1 MTYHNA
7 EKYII
12 EAREGADEKHYSHD
26 RIAYVASLL
35 GAPQKKLNYIH
46 LAGSN
51 GKTIC
56 SALLSSVLAKS
67 GYNVCT
73 ITLSRQSDIKEN
85 IRHNATPISIAE
97 LTEMVQTVSAAVTK
111 AKNNIT
117 CAKALWETE
126 VELSDEL
133 LDIPE
138 SLLSD
143 EANLTLTRAEIIL
156 LAGICFYAKNGC
168 EICVLESTHGAT
180 DPSLF
185 LKPPFA
191 AAICGAIPNED
202 KKQIARIRTYIRRGI
217 TEIVSAPQNAF
228 AHKTISDICAEINC
242 RFTVPVRSS
251 LTVKQLSLI
260 GTSFVYG
267 GEAYKLSLCGRFQ
280 TTNAIT
286 VIEIVKMLRR
296 CGFDIP
302 TEKEKEGLSSV
313 KIKSRFEVLSAS
325 PTIIADSTYKLEA
338 VETVCESFFDFS
350 EITGRYVKL
359 CLPCDAELINTYID
373 MLTARGYKIP
383 TIYTI
388 SKDEVEK
395 QSVSAG
401 IPADYPLEFFKT
413 PKQAAKALLS
423 SLDRDDVLIVSG
435 RYSFTDTV
443 RLEIMRGLAF

>member
-12 EAREGADEKHYSHD
+12 EAREGADEAHYSFD
-26 RIAYVASLL
+26 RIAYVSSLL
-35 GAPQKKLNYIH
+35 GDPHKRLNYIH

-73 ITLSRQSDIKEN
+73 ITLSRLSDIKEN
-85 IRHNATPISIAE
+85 IRHNAGAVSITE
-97 LTEMVQTVSAAVTK
+97 LTDVVQGIYAAVNLMK
-111 AKNNIT
+111 DNIAR
-117 CAKALWETE
+117 AKAILAAEE
-126 VELSDEL
+126 EIPDEL
-133 LDIPE
+133 ADIPDT
-138 SLLSD
+138 LLSGD
-143 EANLTLTRAEIIL
+143 VPLTLTRAEIIL
-156 LAGICFYAKNGC
+156 LAGICFYSKYSC
-168 EICVLESTHGAT
+168 EICIIESTHSAT

-242 RFTVPVRSS
+242 RFTVPVRSA

-267 GEAYKLSLCGRFQ
+267 GENYKLGLCGRFQ

-296 CGFDIP
+296 CGFYIP
-302 TEKEKEGLSSV
+302 PEKEKSGLASV
-313 KIKSRFEVLSAS
+313 KIKSRFEVLSVS

-350 EITGRYVKL
+350 EITGRIVKL

-383 TIYTI
+383 LIYTI
-388 SKDEVEK
+388 TKDESEK
-395 QSVSAG
+395 QAISAG
-401 IPADYPLEFFKT
+401 IPADYTVEFLPT
-413 PKQAAKALLS
+413 PKATAKELLS
-423 SLDRDDVLIVSG
+423 SLERDDVLIVSG
-435 RYSFTDTV
+435 RYSFTDPV
-443 RLEIMRGLAF
+443 RLEIMRALAF

>member
-7 EKYII
+7 EKYITG
-12 EAREGADEKHYSHD
+12 ARDAANERYSHD

-73 ITLSRQSDIKEN
+73 ITLSRQSDVKEN
-85 IRHNATPISIAE
+85 IRHNASPISIE
-97 LTEMVQTVSAAVTK
+97 MLTEMIELVSAAVNQMKDNVAHARAILSAEEELTS
-111 AKNNIT
+111 
-117 CAKALWETE
+117 
-126 VELSDEL
+126 ELS
-133 LDIPE
+133 DIPE
-138 SLLSD
+138 SLLAD
-143 EANLTLTRAEIIL
+143 DALLTLTHAEIIL
-156 LAGICFYAKNGC
+156 LAGMCFYAKHGC
-168 EICVLESTHGAT
+168 EICVIESTHSAT

-191 AAICGAIPNED
+191 AVICGAIPNED
-202 KKQIARIRTYIRRGI
+202 RQQIARIRTYIRRGI

-260 GTSFVYG
+260 GTSFLYG
-267 GEAYKLSLCGRFQ
+267 GESYKLSLCGRFQ

-302 TEKEKEGLSSV
+302 TEKEKEGLSAV

-373 MLTARGYKIP
+373 ILTARGYKIP
-383 TIYTI
+383 MIYTI
-388 SKDEVEK
+388 SKDETEK
-395 QSVSAG
+395 QSVSTG
-401 IPADYPLEFFKT
+401 IPADYTVEFLPT
-413 PKQAAKALLS
+413 PKATAKALLS
-423 SLDRDDVLIVSG
+423 SLERDDVLIVSG
-435 RYSFTDTV
+435 RYSFTDPV
-443 RLEIMRGLAF
+443 RLEIMRALAF

>member
-12 EAREGADEKHYSHD
+12 GAREGADERYSHD

-73 ITLSRQSDIKEN
+73 ITLSKQFDVKEN
-85 IRHNATPISIAE
+85 IRHNASPISIEE
-97 LTEMVQTVSAAVTK
+97 LTDMVQTVSSAVNRMK
-111 AKNNIT
+111 DNVAR
-117 CAKALWETE
+117 AKALLSVEE
-126 VELSDEL
+126 ELPEELSD
-133 LDIPE
+133 IPE
-138 SLLSD
+138 ALLAD
-143 EANLTLTRAEIIL
+143 DAMLTLTRAEIIL
-156 LAGICFYAKNGC
+156 LAGMCFYAQHGC
-168 EICVLESTHGAT
+168 EICVIESTHSAT

-191 AAICGAIPNED
+191 AVICGAIPNED
-202 KKQIARIRTYIRRGI
+202 RKQIARIRTYIRRGI

-267 GEAYKLSLCGRFQ
+267 GESYKLSLCGRFQ

-373 MLTARGYKIP
+373 RLSERGYKIP
-383 TIYTI
+383 IIYTI
-388 SKDEVEK
+388 TKDESEK
-395 QSVSAG
+395 QAVSAG
-401 IPADYPLEFFKT
+401 IPADYTVEFLPT
-413 PKQAAKALLS
+413 PKATAKALLS
-423 SLDRDDVLIVSG
+423 SLERDDVLIVSG
-435 RYSFTDTV
+435 RYSFTDPV
-443 RLEIMRGLAF
+443 RLEIMRALAF

>member
-12 EAREGADEKHYSHD
+12 EAREGTDEAHYSFD
-26 RIAYVASLL
+26 RIAYVAKLL
-35 GAPQKKLNYIH
+35 GTPQKRLNYIH

-73 ITLSRQSDIKEN
+73 ITLSRLSDIKEN
-85 IRHNATPISIAE
+85 IRHNARPISITE
-97 LTEMVQTVSAAVTK
+97 LTEMVQGIYAAV
-111 AKNNIT
+111 NQMRDNIT
-117 CAKALWETE
+117 HARSLLAANE
-126 VELSDEL
+126 ELDEEL

-138 SLLSD
+138 ALLLD
-143 EANLTLTRAEIIL
+143 DTPLTLTRAEIIL
-156 LAGICFYAKNGC
+156 LVGICFYAKYGC
-168 EICVLESTHGAT
+168 EICVIESTHSAT

-228 AHKTISDICAEINC
+228 AHKTISDICADINC

-267 GEAYKLSLCGRFQ
+267 GEPYKLALCGRFQ

-286 VIEIVKMLRR
+286 VIEIIKMLRR

-302 TEKEKEGLSSV
+302 VDKEKAGLAAV
-313 KIKSRFEVLSAS
+313 KIKSRFEVLSVN

-350 EITGRYVKL
+350 EITGRFVKL

-373 MLTARGYKIP
+373 RLSERGYKIP
-383 TIYTI
+383 AIYSIAKEDT
-388 SKDEVEK
+388 EK
-395 QSVSAG
+395 QAVSTG
-401 IPADYPLEFFKT
+401 IPADHALEFFPT
-413 PKQAAKALLS
+413 PKAAAKALLS
-423 SLDRDDVLIVSG
+423 SLERDDVLIISG
-435 RYSFTDTV
+435 RYSFTDTL
-443 RLEIMRGLAF
+443 RLEIMRALAF

>member
-12 EAREGADEKHYSHD
+12 GAREGADEHYSHD

-85 IRHNATPISIAE
+85 IRHNASPISIEE
-97 LTEMVQTVSAAVTK
+97 LTEMVQTISSAATRMK
-111 AKNNIT
+111 DNIAR
-117 CAKALWETE
+117 AKALLNAEE
-126 VELSDEL
+126 ALSEEFA
-133 LDIPE
+133 DIPE
-138 SLLSD
+138 SLLLD
-143 EANLTLTRAEIIL
+143 DAILTLTRAEIIL
-156 LAGICFYAKNGC
+156 LAGLCFYAKHGC
-168 EICVLESTHGAT
+168 EICVIESTHSAT

-202 KKQIARIRTYIRRGI
+202 RKQIARIRTYIRRGI

-267 GEAYKLSLCGRFQ
+267 GESYKLSLCGRFQ

-383 TIYTI
+383 LIYTI
-388 SKDEVEK
+388 TKDESEK
-395 QSVSAG
+395 QAISAG
-401 IPADYPLEFFKT
+401 IPADYTVEFLPT
-413 PKQAAKALLS
+413 PKATAKALLS
-423 SLDRDDVLIVSG
+423 SLERDDVLIVSG
-435 RYSFTDTV
+435 RYSFTDPV
-443 RLEIMRGLAF
+443 RLEIMRALAF

>member
-12 EAREGADEKHYSHD
+12 GAREGADERYSHD

-85 IRHNATPISIAE
+85 IRHNASPISIEE
-97 LTEMVQTVSAAVTK
+97 LTDMVQTVSGAVNQMKETVAL
-111 AKNNIT
+111 AKSILS
-117 CAKALWETE
+117 AEEELPE
-126 VELSDEL
+126 ELSD
-133 LDIPE
+133 IPE
-138 SLLSD
+138 YLLAD
-143 EANLTLTRAEIIL
+143 DAILALTRAEIIL
-156 LAGICFYAKNGC
+156 LAGMCFYAKHGC
-168 EICVLESTHGAT
+168 EICVLESTHSAT

-202 KKQIARIRTYIRRGI
+202 RKQIARIRTYIRRGI

-260 GTSFVYG
+260 GTSCVYG
-267 GEAYKLSLCGRFQ
+267 GETYKLSLCGRFQ

-383 TIYTI
+383 MIYTI
-388 SKDEVEK
+388 TKDDAEK

-401 IPADYPLEFFKT
+401 IPADYTVEFFNT

-423 SLDRDDVLIVSG
+423 SLERDDVLIVSG
-435 RYSFTDTV
+435 RYSFTDPV
-443 RLEIMRGLAF
+443 RLEIMRARAF

>member
-12 EAREGADEKHYSHD
+12 GAREGADERYSHD

-85 IRHNATPISIAE
+85 IRHNASPISIEE
-97 LTEMVQTVSAAVTK
+97 LTDMVQTVSGAVNQMKETVAL
-111 AKNNIT
+111 AKSILS
-117 CAKALWETE
+117 AEEELPE
-126 VELSDEL
+126 ELSD
-133 LDIPE
+133 IPE
-138 SLLSD
+138 YLLADDAILS
-143 EANLTLTRAEIIL
+143 LTRAEIIL
-156 LAGICFYAKNGC
+156 LAGMCFYAKHGC
-168 EICVLESTHGAT
+168 EICVLESTHSAT

-202 KKQIARIRTYIRRGI
+202 RKQIARIRTYIRRGI

-267 GEAYKLSLCGRFQ
+267 GESYKLSLCGRFQ

-296 CGFDIP
+296 CGFEIP

-313 KIKSRFEVLSAS
+313 KIRSRFEVLSAS

-383 TIYTI
+383 MIYTI
-388 SKDEVEK
+388 TKDDAEK

-401 IPADYPLEFFKT
+401 IPADYTVEFLPT
-413 PKQAAKALLS
+413 PKATAKALLS
-423 SLDRDDVLIVSG
+423 SLERDDVLIVSG
-435 RYSFTDTV
+435 RYSFTDPV
-443 RLEIMRGLAF
+443 RLEIMRALAF

>member
-12 EAREGADEKHYSHD
+12 GAREGADEHYSHD

-85 IRHNATPISIAE
+85 IRHNASPISIEE
-97 LTEMVQTVSAAVTK
+97 LTEMVQTISSAATRMK
-111 AKNNIT
+111 DNIAR
-117 CAKALWETE
+117 AKALLNAEE
-126 VELSDEL
+126 ALSEELS
-133 LDIPE
+133 DIPE
-138 SLLSD
+138 SLLLD
-143 EANLTLTRAEIIL
+143 DAILTLTRAEIIL
-156 LAGICFYAKNGC
+156 LAGICFYAKHGC
-168 EICVLESTHGAT
+168 EICVIESTHSAT

-202 KKQIARIRTYIRRGI
+202 RKQIARIRTYIRRGI

-267 GEAYKLSLCGRFQ
+267 GESYKLSLCGRFQ

-383 TIYTI
+383 LIYTI
-388 SKDEVEK
+388 TKDESEK
-395 QSVSAG
+395 QAISAG
-401 IPADYPLEFFKT
+401 IPADYTVEFLPT
-413 PKQAAKALLS
+413 PKATAKALLS
-423 SLDRDDVLIVSG
+423 SLERDDVLIVSG
-435 RYSFTDTV
+435 RYSFTDPV
-443 RLEIMRGLAF
+443 RLEIMRALAF

>member
-7 EKYII
+7 EKYITG
-12 EAREGADEKHYSHD
+12 ARDAANERYSHD

-73 ITLSRQSDIKEN
+73 ITLSRQSDVKEN
-85 IRHNATPISIAE
+85 IRHNASPISIE
-97 LTEMVQTVSAAVTK
+97 MLTEMIELVSVAVNQMKDNLARARAILSAEEELTS
-111 AKNNIT
+111 
-117 CAKALWETE
+117 
-126 VELSDEL
+126 ELS
-133 LDIPE
+133 DIPE
-138 SLLSD
+138 SLLAD
-143 EANLTLTRAEIIL
+143 DALLTLTHAEIIL
-156 LAGICFYAKNGC
+156 LAGMCFYAKHGC
-168 EICVLESTHGAT
+168 EICVIESTHSAT

-191 AAICGAIPNED
+191 AVICGAIPNED
-202 KKQIARIRTYIRRGI
+202 RQQIARIRTYIRRGI

-260 GTSFVYG
+260 GTSFLYG
-267 GEAYKLSLCGRFQ
+267 GESYKLSLCGRFQ

-302 TEKEKEGLSSV
+302 TEKEKEGLSAV

-359 CLPCDAELINTYID
+359 CLPCNAELINTYID

-383 TIYTI
+383 MIYTI
-388 SKDEVEK
+388 SKDETEK
-395 QSVSAG
+395 QSVSTG
-401 IPADYPLEFFKT
+401 IPADYTVEFLPT
-413 PKQAAKALLS
+413 PKATAKALLS
-423 SLDRDDVLIVSG
+423 SLERDDVLIVSG
-435 RYSFTDTV
+435 RYSFTDPV
-443 RLEIMRGLAF
+443 RLEIMRALAF

>member
-12 EAREGADEKHYSHD
+12 EAREGSDEAHYSFD
-26 RIAYVASLL
+26 RISYVASLL
-35 GAPQKKLNYIH
+35 GAPQKRLNYIH

-73 ITLSRQSDIKEN
+73 ITLSRLSDIKEN
-85 IRHNATPISIAE
+85 IRHNACAISITE
-97 LTEMVQTVSAAVTK
+97 LTAMVQSVSAAVNQMK
-111 AKNNIT
+111 ESISR
-117 CAKALWETE
+117 AKAILAAEE
-126 VELSDEL
+126 ELPEEL
-133 LDIPE
+133 LDIPK
-138 SLLSD
+138 SLLSGD
-143 EANLTLTRAEIIL
+143 VPLTLTRSEIIL
-156 LAGICFYAKNGC
+156 LAGICFYAKCGC
-168 EICVLESTHGAT
+168 EICVIESTHSAT

-191 AAICGAIPNED
+191 AVICGAIPNED

-267 GEAYKLSLCGRFQ
+267 GENYKLGLCGRFQ

-302 TEKEKEGLSSV
+302 PEKEKAGLASV
-313 KIKSRFEVLSAS
+313 KIKSRFEVLSVS

-350 EITGRYVKL
+350 EITGRLVKL
-359 CLPCDAELINTYID
+359 CLPCNAELINTYID

-383 TIYTI
+383 HIYTI
-388 SKDEVEK
+388 TKDDAEK
-395 QSVSAG
+395 QAVGAG
-401 IPADYPLEFFKT
+401 IPAEYSLDFFPT
-413 PKQAAKALLS
+413 PKAAAKALLS
-423 SLDRDDVLIVSG
+423 SLERDDVLIISG
-435 RYSFTDTV
+435 RYSFTDTL
-443 RLEIMRGLAF
+443 RLEIMRALAF

>member
-12 EAREGADEKHYSHD
+12 EAREGTDEAHYSFD

-35 GAPQKKLNYIH
+35 GAPQKRLNYIH

-73 ITLSRQSDIKEN
+73 ITLSRLSDIKEN
-85 IRHNATPISIAE
+85 IRHNATAVSITE
-97 LTEMVQTVSAAVTK
+97 LTEMVQGVHTAVNQMKDNIARAKELRVS
-111 AKNNIT
+111 
-117 CAKALWETE
+117 EE
-126 VELSDEL
+126 ELPEEL
-133 LDIPE
+133 ADIPE

-143 EANLTLTRAEIIL
+143 EMPLSLTRTEIIL
-156 LAGICFYAKNGC
+156 LAGLCFYAKCGC
-168 EICVLESTHGAT
+168 EICVIESTHSAT

-228 AHKTISDICAEINC
+228 AHKTISDICADINC

-251 LTVKQLSLI
+251 LTIKQLSLI
-260 GTSFVYG
+260 GTSFAYG
-267 GEAYKLSLCGRFQ
+267 GETYKLALCGRFQ

-302 TEKEKEGLSSV
+302 TEKEKEGLSAV
-313 KIKSRFEVLSAS
+313 KIKSRFEVLSVN

-350 EITGRYVKL
+350 EVTGRLVKL
-359 CLPCDAELINTYID
+359 CLPCDAALINTYID
-373 MLTARGYKIP
+373 RLSERGYKIP
-383 TIYTI
+383 NIYSIT
-388 SKDEVEK
+388 KDEAEK
-395 QSVSAG
+395 QALSAG
-401 IPADYPLEFFKT
+401 IPAEYPLEFFPT
-413 PKQAAKALLS
+413 PKAAAKALLS
-423 SLDRDDVLIVSG
+423 SLERDDVLIISG
-435 RYSFTDTV
+435 RYSFTDTL
-443 RLEIMRGLAF
+443 RLEIMRALAF